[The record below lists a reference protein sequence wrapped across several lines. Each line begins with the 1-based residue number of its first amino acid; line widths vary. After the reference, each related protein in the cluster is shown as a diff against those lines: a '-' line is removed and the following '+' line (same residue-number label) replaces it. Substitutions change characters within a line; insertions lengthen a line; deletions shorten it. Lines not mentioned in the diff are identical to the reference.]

1 MKRDVFLASLLFG
14 ILMFASFIVVYQYV
28 LGTSFKESV
37 YLSLPV
43 ALLSSI
49 TWGGYCLLLKE
60 ETNEK
65 LIEKQRIT
73 CSILY

>member
-49 TWGGYCLLLKE
+49 TWGVIVYYLK
-60 ETNEK
+60 K
-65 LIEKQRIT
+65 RQMKK
-73 CSILY
+73 